1 MIALRLAAWVFRP
14 KGIFGLKLG
23 WALFIVVLCGLKF
36 TACSFSQSNDPQYS
50 VATLA
55 GEVVSIDFKASTF
68 VLRTPDKKEFTF
80 VFPLVAK
87 IFKGSE
93 RIDFSRLEKHDE
105 VTIIYLSESVDIRKV
120 MRITVE
126 NPIE

>member
-1 MIALRLAAWVFRP
+1 MIRLSKVY
-14 KGIFGLKLG
+14 I
-23 WALFIVVLCGLKF
+23 LFIIILCGLKF
-36 TACSFSQSNDPQYS
+36 TTFSFSQSNDQQYS

-55 GEVVSIDFKASTF
+55 GEVVSIDVKASTF
-68 VLRTPDKKEFTF
+68 VLRTPDKKDLTF
-80 VFPLVAK
+80 IFPSAAK

-93 RIDFSRLEKHDE
+93 RIDFSHLEKHDE
-105 VTIIYLSESVDIRKV
+105 VTIIYLSESADSRKA

>member
-1 MIALRLAAWVFRP
+1 MIRLSKAC
-14 KGIFGLKLG
+14 I
-23 WALFIVVLCGLKF
+23 LFIVILCGLKF
-36 TACSFSQSNDPQYS
+36 IACGFPQSNEQQYS

-55 GEVVSIDFKASTF
+55 GEVISIDSKASTF

-80 VFPLVAK
+80 IFPVIAK
-87 IFKGSE
+87 IFKGSKQ
-93 RIDFSRLEKHDE
+93 IDFSHLEKHDE
-105 VTIIYLSESVDIRKV
+105 ITVIYLSEGADVRKV